1 MKTSRTSAPSGPQYA
16 ECSTPPGRTYASS
29 GPSSYGAV
37 DDERLHPLEHDPELL
52 VRMAVERHGRAR
64 LEADE
69 VQHRGVAEQRLPAHA
84 GGELECAMASSR
96 TNWAIC
102 GAPSLD
108 YRCVAVMIVEQ
119 RDYHVYTGKLPELVR
134 LYETEGIPIQQEIL
148 GGLVGA
154 FTTDVGALSTYT
166 TLWRYD
172 SFAERE
178 ERRARL
184 QADERWKDVPRQG
197 PAAHPHAAE
206 PDPRPDVVL
215 AAAVMGALDGK
226 VAIVTGGAQGIGAA
240 IAAGLAAEGATR
252 RRRRPRTR
260 RERRRSE
267 APTSTSDE
275 EDVARMVEETLARH
289 GRIDI
294 LVNNAGLYASLEMRA
309 FTEIPLE
316 EWNRV
321 MEVNVAS
328 MFLTCRAVVPVM
340 REQGGGKIVNISSGT
355 PFRGVP
361 FLLHYVT
368 SKGAI
373 VALTRAL
380 AKELGKDSIH
390 VNCVAPGFTMSDG
403 VKSHPEVIE
412 KLRDVSVAS
421 RTIQRDQVPEDV
433 VGAVVFLCTPAADF
447 ITGQTMVIDGG
458 QYFH

>member
-1 MKTSRTSAPSGPQYA
+1 
-16 ECSTPPGRTYASS
+16 
-29 GPSSYGAV
+29 
-37 DDERLHPLEHDPELL
+37 
-52 VRMAVERHGRAR
+52 MA
-64 LEADE
+64 D
-69 VQHRGVAEQRLPAHA
+69 
-84 GGELECAMASSR
+84 
-96 TNWAIC
+96 
-102 GAPSLD
+102 
-108 YRCVAVMIVEQ
+108 
-119 RDYHVYTGKLPELVR
+119 
-134 LYETEGIPIQQEIL
+134 
-148 GGLVGA
+148 
-154 FTTDVGALSTYT
+154 
-166 TLWRYD
+166 
-172 SFAERE
+172 
-178 ERRARL
+178 
-184 QADERWKDVPRQG
+184 
-197 PAAHPHAAE
+197 
-206 PDPRPDVVL
+206 
-215 AAAVMGALDGK
+215 LDGK

-240 IAAGLAAEGATR
+240 IASGLEAEGATVVVVDLNPPAGGIR
-252 RRRRPRTR
+252 ADVA
-260 RERRRSE
+260 SE
-267 APTSTSDE
+267 A
-275 EDVARMVEETLARH
+275 DVARMVEETLEQQ
-289 GRIDI
+289 GRIDV

-328 MFLTCRAVVPVM
+328 MFLTCRAVVPIM

-380 AKELGKDSIH
+380 AKELGRDSIH

-458 QYFH
+458 QFFH

>member
-1 MKTSRTSAPSGPQYA
+1 VAA
-16 ECSTPPGRTYASS
+16 LEGR
-29 GPSSYGAV
+29 
-37 DDERLHPLEHDPELL
+37 
-52 VRMAVERHGRAR
+52 
-64 LEADE
+64 
-69 VQHRGVAEQRLPAHA
+69 
-84 GGELECAMASSR
+84 
-96 TNWAIC
+96 
-102 GAPSLD
+102 
-108 YRCVAVMIVEQ
+108 
-119 RDYHVYTGKLPELVR
+119 
-134 LYETEGIPIQQEIL
+134 
-148 GGLVGA
+148 
-154 FTTDVGALSTYT
+154 
-166 TLWRYD
+166 
-172 SFAERE
+172 
-178 ERRARL
+178 
-184 QADERWKDVPRQG
+184 
-197 PAAHPHAAE
+197 
-206 PDPRPDVVL
+206 
-215 AAAVMGALDGK
+215 

-240 IAAGLAAEGATR
+240 IAAGLGDAGATVVVADLN
-252 RRRRPRTR
+252 P
-260 RERRRSE
+260 
-267 APTSTSDE
+267 SDGGIRA
-275 EDVARMVEETLARH
+275 DVASEEGVAAMIEETLSRH
-289 GRIDI
+289 GRIDA

-328 MFLTCRAVVPVM
+328 MFLTSRAVVPVM

-373 VALTRAL
+373 VAFTRAL

-412 KLRDVSVAS
+412 KLREVSVAS
-421 RTIQRDQVPEDV
+421 RALQRDQVPEDV